1 MKKKKQQKQPVF
13 KKMNSNAA
21 GIDIGSKS
29 HYVAV
34 PPGRD
39 QEDDKDVRCFGTF
52 TFDLYGIY
60 IFAVSYRLSVG
71 LDF

>member
-1 MKKKKQQKQPVF
+1 MKKKKQPKQPAF
-13 KKMNSNAA
+13 NKMNSNAA

-39 QEDDKDVRCFGTF
+39 QEDKDVRC
-52 TFDLYGIY
+52 
-60 IFAVSYRLSVG
+60 
-71 LDF
+71 